1 MQVQLAKP
9 YDHKY
14 LEKFKGT
21 GFYSRKF
28 DGKRMYYFDGVAY
41 SRDNKICRPAPIA
54 HITAQISA
62 CPELNDYITD
72 GEVLYFN
79 EDYSE
84 NFKTAISLTSR
95 IERAPECD
103 RLYYVIFDI
112 IHNDLFSHDDFVGA
126 KEEFEKPFAEEY
138 AILLQKLEAH
148 AIEGRCDLLG
158 TKLPNVYIAKQSS
171 DLFEFTNHPQY
182 KDWEGLMLR
191 DAGAPYQH
199 KRTDKLLKIKH
210 WQDVECK
217 VVGVKAGIGKHLGRL
232 GALIVD
238 YKGYVVSVGSG
249 FNDQEREILWR
260 ELKEGGR
267 LYDSL
272 VNGEL
277 YIKVKYFEESTD
289 ADGNISLRFPTYLC
303 FRDTNLGEFVL

>member
-14 LEKFKGT
+14 LTKFNGL
-21 GFYSRKF
+21 GYYSRKF
-28 DGKRMYYFDGVAY
+28 DGKRMYYLDDIAY

-62 CPELNDYITD
+62 CRELRDFVTD

-84 NFKTAISLTSR
+84 NFKKAISLTSR
-95 IERAPECD
+95 IERSPECE
-103 RLYYVIFDI
+103 RLYYVIFDL
-112 IHNDLFSHDDFVGA
+112 IHSDFFRV
-126 KEEFEKPFAEEY
+126 EEEY
-138 AILLQKLEAH
+138 EAFANTYEKLKVKLEAEP
-148 AIEGRCDLLG
+148 IEGRCDLLK
-158 TKLPNVYIAKQSS
+158 TKLPNVYIAKQSN

-191 DAGAPYQH
+191 DAGAPYQY
-199 KRTDKLLKIKH
+199 KRTDKLLKIKQ
-210 WQDVECK
+210 WQDIECK

-238 YKGYVVSVGSG
+238 YKGYVVAVGSG

-277 YIKVKYFEESTD
+277 YIKVKYFEESQD

>member
-14 LEKFKGT
+14 LTKFNGL
-21 GFYSRKF
+21 GYYSRKF
-28 DGKRMYYFDGVAY
+28 DGKRMYYLDDIAY

-62 CPELNDYITD
+62 CRELRDFVTD

-84 NFKTAISLTSR
+84 NFKKAISLTSR
-95 IERAPECD
+95 IERSPECE

-112 IHNDLFSHDDFVGA
+112 IHSDFFRV
-126 KEEFEKPFAEEY
+126 EEDSEKPFGEEY
-138 AILLQKLEAH
+138 AMLLQKLEAEP
-148 AIEGRCDLLG
+148 IEGRCDLLK
-158 TKLPNVYIAKQSS
+158 TKLPNVYIAKQSN

-191 DAGAPYQH
+191 DAGAPYQY
-199 KRTDKLLKIKH
+199 KRTDKLLKIKQ
-210 WQDVECK
+210 WQDIECK

-238 YKGYVVSVGSG
+238 YKGYVVAVGSG

-277 YIKVKYFEESTD
+277 YIKVKYFEESRD

>member
-14 LEKFKGT
+14 ITKFNGL
-21 GFYSRKF
+21 GYYSRKF
-28 DGKRMYYFDGVAY
+28 DGKRMYYLDDIAY
-41 SRDNKICRPAPIA
+41 SRDNKICRPAPIS

-62 CPELNDYITD
+62 CPELRDFVTD

-79 EDYSE
+79 ENYSE
-84 NFKTAISLTSR
+84 NFKKAISLTSR
-95 IERAPECD
+95 IERSPECE

-112 IHNDLFSHDDFVGA
+112 IHSDFFRV
-126 KEEFEKPFAEEY
+126 EEDSEKPFGEEY
-138 AILLQKLEAH
+138 AMLLQKLEAEP
-148 AIEGRCDLLG
+148 IEGRCDLLK
-158 TKLPNVYIAKQSS
+158 TKLPNVYIAKQSN

-191 DAGAPYQH
+191 DAGAPYQY
-199 KRTDKLLKIKH
+199 KRTDKLLKIKQ
-210 WQDVECK
+210 WQDIECK

-238 YKGYVVSVGSG
+238 YKGYVVAVGSG

-277 YIKVKYFEESTD
+277 YIKVKYFEESRD

>member
-14 LEKFKGT
+14 LTKFNGL
-21 GFYSRKF
+21 GYYSRKF
-28 DGKRMYYFDGVAY
+28 DGKRMYYLDDIAY

-62 CPELNDYITD
+62 CRELRDFVTD

-84 NFKTAISLTSR
+84 NFKKAISLTSR
-95 IERAPECD
+95 IERSPECE
-103 RLYYVIFDI
+103 RLYYVIFDL
-112 IHNDLFSHDDFVGA
+112 IHGDFFRV
-126 KEEFEKPFAEEY
+126 EEEY
-138 AILLQKLEAH
+138 EAFVDTYEKLKVKLEAEP
-148 AIEGRCDLLG
+148 IEGRCDLLK
-158 TKLPNVYIAKQSS
+158 TKLPNVYIAKQSN

-191 DAGAPYQH
+191 DAGAPYQY
-199 KRTDKLLKIKH
+199 KRTDKLLKIKQ
-210 WQDVECK
+210 WQDIECK

-238 YKGYVVSVGSG
+238 YKGYVVAVGSG

-277 YIKVKYFEESTD
+277 YIKVKYFEESQD

>member
-14 LEKFKGT
+14 LTKFNGL
-21 GFYSRKF
+21 GYYSRKF
-28 DGKRMYYFDGVAY
+28 DGKRMYYLDDIAY

-62 CPELNDYITD
+62 CCELRDFVTD

-84 NFKTAISLTSR
+84 NFKKAISLTSR
-95 IERAPECD
+95 IERSPECE
-103 RLYYVIFDI
+103 RLYYVIFDL
-112 IHNDLFSHDDFVGA
+112 IHGDFFRV
-126 KEEFEKPFAEEY
+126 EEEY
-138 AILLQKLEAH
+138 EAFVNTYEKLKVKLEAEP
-148 AIEGRCDLLG
+148 IEGRCDLLK
-158 TKLPNVYIAKQSS
+158 TKLPNVYIAKQSN

-191 DAGAPYQH
+191 DAGAPYQY
-199 KRTDKLLKIKH
+199 KRTDKLLKIKQ
-210 WQDVECK
+210 WQDIECK

-238 YKGYVVSVGSG
+238 YKGYVVAVGSG

-277 YIKVKYFEESTD
+277 YIKVKYFEESQD

>member
-14 LEKFKGT
+14 LTKFNGL
-21 GFYSRKF
+21 GYYSRKF
-28 DGKRMYYFDGVAY
+28 DGKRMYYLDDIAY
-41 SRDNKICRPAPIA
+41 SRDNKICRPAPIS

-62 CPELNDYITD
+62 CRELRDFVTD

-84 NFKTAISLTSR
+84 NFKKAISLTSR
-95 IERAPECD
+95 IERSPECE
-103 RLYYVIFDI
+103 RLYYVIFDL
-112 IHNDLFSHDDFVGA
+112 IHGDFFRV
-126 KEEFEKPFAEEY
+126 EEEY
-138 AILLQKLEAH
+138 EAFVDTYEKLKVKLEAEP
-148 AIEGRCDLLG
+148 IEGRCDLLK
-158 TKLPNVYIAKQSS
+158 TKLPNVYIAKQSN

-191 DAGAPYQH
+191 DAGAPYQY
-199 KRTDKLLKIKH
+199 KRTDKLLKIKQ
-210 WQDVECK
+210 WQDIECK

-238 YKGYVVSVGSG
+238 YKGYVVAVGSG

-277 YIKVKYFEESTD
+277 YIKVKYFEESQD

>member
-14 LEKFKGT
+14 LTKFNGL
-21 GFYSRKF
+21 GYYSRKF
-28 DGKRMYYFDGVAY
+28 DGKRMYYLDDIAY

-62 CPELNDYITD
+62 CHELRDFVTD

-84 NFKTAISLTSR
+84 NFKKAISLTSR
-95 IERAPECD
+95 IERSPECE
-103 RLYYVIFDI
+103 RLYYVIFDL
-112 IHNDLFSHDDFVGA
+112 IHGDFFRV
-126 KEEFEKPFAEEY
+126 EEEY
-138 AILLQKLEAH
+138 EAFVNTYEKLKVKLEAEP
-148 AIEGRCDLLG
+148 IEGRCDLLK
-158 TKLPNVYIAKQSS
+158 TKLPNVYIAKQSN

-191 DAGAPYQH
+191 DAGAPYQY
-199 KRTDKLLKIKH
+199 KRTDKLLKIKQ
-210 WQDVECK
+210 WQDIECK

-238 YKGYVVSVGSG
+238 YKGYVVAVGSG

-277 YIKVKYFEESTD
+277 YIKVKYFEESCD

>member
-14 LEKFKGT
+14 LEKFRGMS
-21 GFYSRKF
+21 FYSRKF
-28 DGKRMYYFDGVAY
+28 DGKRMYYLDDIAY

-62 CPELNDYITD
+62 CRELRDFVTD

-84 NFKTAISLTSR
+84 NFKKAISLTSR
-95 IERAPECD
+95 IERSPECE

-112 IHNDLFSHDDFVGA
+112 IHSDFFRV
-126 KEEFEKPFAEEY
+126 EEDSEKPFGEEY
-138 AILLQKLEAH
+138 AMLLQTLEAEP
-148 AIEGRCDLLG
+148 IEGRCDLLK
-158 TKLPNVYIAKQSS
+158 TKLPNVYIAKQSN

-182 KDWEGLMLR
+182 KNWEGLMLR
-191 DAGAPYQH
+191 DAGAPYQY
-199 KRTDKLLKIKH
+199 KRTDKLLKIKQ
-210 WQDVECK
+210 WQDIECK

-238 YKGYVVSVGSG
+238 YKGYVVAVGSG

-277 YIKVKYFEESTD
+277 YIKVKYFEESQD

>member
-14 LEKFKGT
+14 ITKFNGL
-21 GFYSRKF
+21 GYYSRKF
-28 DGKRMYYFDGVAY
+28 DGKRMYYLDDIAY

-62 CPELNDYITD
+62 CRELRDFVTD

-84 NFKTAISLTSR
+84 NFKKAISLTSR
-95 IERAPECD
+95 IERSPECE
-103 RLYYVIFDI
+103 RLYYVIFDL
-112 IHNDLFSHDDFVGA
+112 IHSDFFRV
-126 KEEFEKPFAEEY
+126 EEEY
-138 AILLQKLEAH
+138 EAFVNTYEKLKVKLEAEP
-148 AIEGRCDLLG
+148 IEGRCDLLK
-158 TKLPNVYIAKQSS
+158 TKLPNVYIAKQSN

-191 DAGAPYQH
+191 DAGAPYQY
-199 KRTDKLLKIKH
+199 KRTDKLLKIKQ
-210 WQDVECK
+210 WQDIECK

-238 YKGYVVSVGSG
+238 YKGYVVAVGSG

-277 YIKVKYFEESTD
+277 YIKVKYFEESRD

-303 FRDTNLGEFVL
+303 FRDTNLGEFVV

>member
-14 LEKFKGT
+14 LMKFNGL
-21 GFYSRKF
+21 GYYSRKF
-28 DGKRMYYFDGVAY
+28 DGKRMYYLDDIAY

-62 CPELNDYITD
+62 CRELRDFVTD

-84 NFKTAISLTSR
+84 NFKKAISLTSR
-95 IERAPECD
+95 IERSPECE

-112 IHNDLFSHDDFVGA
+112 VHSDFFRV
-126 KEEFEKPFAEEY
+126 EEDSEKPFGEEY
-138 AILLQKLEAH
+138 AMLLQKLEEEP
-148 AIEGRCDLLG
+148 IEGRCDLLK
-158 TKLPNVYIAKQSS
+158 TKLPNVYIAKQSN

-182 KDWEGLMLR
+182 KNWEGLMLR
-191 DAGAPYQH
+191 DAGTPYQY
-199 KRTDKLLKIKH
+199 KRTDKLLKIKQ
-210 WQDVECK
+210 WQDIECK

-238 YKGYVVSVGSG
+238 YKGYVVAVGSG

-277 YIKVKYFEESTD
+277 YIKVKYFEESQD

-303 FRDTNLGEFVL
+303 FRDTNLGELVL

>member
-14 LEKFKGT
+14 LTKFNGL
-21 GFYSRKF
+21 GYYSRKF
-28 DGKRMYYFDGVAY
+28 DGKRMYYLDDIAY

-62 CPELNDYITD
+62 CHELRDFVTD

-84 NFKTAISLTSR
+84 NFKKAISLTSR
-95 IERAPECD
+95 IERSPECE
-103 RLYYVIFDI
+103 RLYYVIFDL
-112 IHNDLFSHDDFVGA
+112 IHSDFFRV
-126 KEEFEKPFAEEY
+126 EEEY
-138 AILLQKLEAH
+138 EAFVDTYEKLKVKLEAEP
-148 AIEGRCDLLG
+148 IEGRCDLLK
-158 TKLPNVYIAKQSS
+158 TKLPNVYIAKQSN

-182 KDWEGLMLR
+182 KGWEGLMLR
-191 DAGAPYQH
+191 DAGAPYQY
-199 KRTDKLLKIKH
+199 KRTDKLLKIKQ
-210 WQDVECK
+210 WQDIECK

-238 YKGYVVSVGSG
+238 YKGYVVAVGSG

-267 LYDSL
+267 LFDSL

-277 YIKVKYFEESTD
+277 YIKVKYFEESRD

>member
-14 LEKFKGT
+14 LTKFNGV
-21 GFYSRKF
+21 GYYSRKF
-28 DGKRMYYFDGVAY
+28 DGKRMYYLDDIAY
-41 SRDNKICRPAPIA
+41 SRDNKICRPAPIE
-54 HITAQISA
+54 HITEQIASCSA
-62 CPELNDYITD
+62 LNNFVTD
-72 GEVLYFN
+72 GEALYFN

-84 NFKTAISLTSR
+84 NFKKAISLTSR
-95 IERAPECD
+95 IERSPECD

-112 IHNDLFSHDDFVGA
+112 IPTDCFIEEDFIDEWNFYTAYTRA
-126 KEEFEKPFAEEY
+126 KQ
-138 AILLQKLEAH
+138 LLEAEP
-148 AIEGRCDLLG
+148 IEGRCDLLK

-191 DAGAPYQH
+191 DAGAPYQY
-199 KRTDKLLKIKH
+199 KRTDKLLKIKQ
-210 WQDVECK
+210 WQDIECR

-238 YKGYVVSVGSG
+238 YKGYVVAVGSG

-277 YIKVKYFEESTD
+277 YIKVKYFEESQD

>member
-14 LEKFKGT
+14 ITKFNGL
-21 GFYSRKF
+21 GYYSRKF
-28 DGKRMYYFDGVAY
+28 DGKRMYYLDDIAY

-62 CPELNDYITD
+62 CHELRDFVTD

-84 NFKTAISLTSR
+84 NFKKAISLTSR
-95 IERAPECD
+95 IERSPECE
-103 RLYYVIFDI
+103 RLYYVIFDL
-112 IHNDLFSHDDFVGA
+112 IHSDFFRV
-126 KEEFEKPFAEEY
+126 EEEY
-138 AILLQKLEAH
+138 EAFVNTYEKLKVKLEAEP
-148 AIEGRCDLLG
+148 IEGRCDLLK
-158 TKLPNVYIAKQSS
+158 TKLPNVYIAKQSD
-171 DLFEFTNHPQY
+171 DLFKFTNHPQY

-191 DAGAPYQH
+191 DAGAPYQY
-199 KRTDKLLKIKH
+199 KRTDKLLKIKQ
-210 WQDVECK
+210 WQDIECK
-217 VVGVKAGIGKHLGRL
+217 VVGVIAGIRKHLGRL

-238 YKGYVVSVGSG
+238 YKGYVVAVGSG

-277 YIKVKYFEESTD
+277 YIKVKYFEESQD

>member
-14 LEKFKGT
+14 LTKFNGL
-21 GFYSRKF
+21 GYYSRKF
-28 DGKRMYYFDGVAY
+28 DGKRMYYLDDIAY

-62 CPELNDYITD
+62 CRELRDFVTD

-79 EDYSE
+79 ENYSE
-84 NFKTAISLTSR
+84 NFKKAISLTSR
-95 IERAPECD
+95 IERSPECE
-103 RLYYVIFDI
+103 RLYYVIFDL
-112 IHNDLFSHDDFVGA
+112 IHGDFFRV
-126 KEEFEKPFAEEY
+126 EEEY
-138 AILLQKLEAH
+138 EAFVNTYEKLKVKLEAEP
-148 AIEGRCDLLG
+148 IEGRCDLLK
-158 TKLPNVYIAKQSS
+158 TKLPNVYIAKQSN

-191 DAGAPYQH
+191 DAWAPYQY
-199 KRTDKLLKIKH
+199 KRTDKLLKIKQ
-210 WQDVECK
+210 WQDIECK
-217 VVGVKAGIGKHLGRL
+217 VVGVKAGVGKHLGRL

-238 YKGYVVSVGSG
+238 YKGYVVAVGSG

-277 YIKVKYFEESTD
+277 YIKVKYFEESQD

>member
-14 LEKFKGT
+14 ITKFNGL
-21 GFYSRKF
+21 GYYSRKF
-28 DGKRMYYFDGVAY
+28 DGKRMYYLDDIAY

-62 CPELNDYITD
+62 CRELRDFVTD

-84 NFKTAISLTSR
+84 NFKKAISLTSR
-95 IERAPECD
+95 IERSPECE

-112 IHNDLFSHDDFVGA
+112 IHSDFFRV
-126 KEEFEKPFAEEY
+126 EEDSEKPFGEEY
-138 AILLQKLEAH
+138 AMLLQKLEAEP
-148 AIEGRCDLLG
+148 IEGRCDLLK
-158 TKLPNVYIAKQSS
+158 TKLPNVYIAKQSN

-191 DAGAPYQH
+191 DAGAPYQY
-199 KRTDKLLKIKH
+199 KRTDKLLKIKQ
-210 WQDVECK
+210 WQDIECK

-238 YKGYVVSVGSG
+238 YKGYVVAVGSG

-260 ELKEGGR
+260 ELREGGR

-277 YIKVKYFEESTD
+277 YIKVKYFEESHD

>member
-9 YDHKY
+9 YDHKH
-14 LEKFKGT
+14 LMKFNGL
-21 GFYSRKF
+21 GYYSRKF
-28 DGKRMYYFDGVAY
+28 DGKRMYYLDDIAY

-62 CPELNDYITD
+62 CHELRDFVTD

-84 NFKTAISLTSR
+84 NFKKAISLTSR
-95 IERAPECD
+95 IERSPECE
-103 RLYYVIFDI
+103 RLYYVIFDL
-112 IHNDLFSHDDFVGA
+112 IHGDFFRV
-126 KEEFEKPFAEEY
+126 EEEY
-138 AILLQKLEAH
+138 EAFVDTYEKLKVKLEAEP
-148 AIEGRCDLLG
+148 IEGRCDLLK
-158 TKLPNVYIAKQSS
+158 TKLPNVYIAKQSN

-182 KDWEGLMLR
+182 KNWEGLMLR
-191 DAGAPYQH
+191 DAGAPYQY
-199 KRTDKLLKIKH
+199 KRTDKLLKIKQ
-210 WQDVECK
+210 WQDIECK

-238 YKGYVVSVGSG
+238 YKGYVVAVGSG

-277 YIKVKYFEESTD
+277 YIKVKYFEESCD

>member
-14 LEKFKGT
+14 LTKFNGL
-21 GFYSRKF
+21 GYYSRKF
-28 DGKRMYYFDGVAY
+28 DGKRMYYLDDIAY

-62 CPELNDYITD
+62 CRELRDFVTD

-84 NFKTAISLTSR
+84 NFKKAISLTSR
-95 IERAPECD
+95 IERSPECE
-103 RLYYVIFDI
+103 RLYYVIFDL
-112 IHNDLFSHDDFVGA
+112 IHGDFFRV
-126 KEEFEKPFAEEY
+126 EEEY
-138 AILLQKLEAH
+138 EAFANTYEKLKVKLEAEP
-148 AIEGRCDLLG
+148 IEGRCDLLK
-158 TKLPNVYIAKQSS
+158 TKLPNVYIAKQSN

-191 DAGAPYQH
+191 DAGAPYQY
-199 KRTDKLLKIKH
+199 KRTDKLLKIKQ
-210 WQDVECK
+210 WQDIECK

-238 YKGYVVSVGSG
+238 YKGYVVAVGSG

-277 YIKVKYFEESTD
+277 YIKVKYFEESQD

>member
-14 LEKFKGT
+14 LTKFNGL
-21 GFYSRKF
+21 GYYSRKF
-28 DGKRMYYFDGVAY
+28 DGKRMYYLDDIAY

-62 CPELNDYITD
+62 CRELRDFVTD

-84 NFKTAISLTSR
+84 NFKKAISLTSR
-95 IERAPECD
+95 IERSPECE
-103 RLYYVIFDI
+103 RLYYVIFDL
-112 IHNDLFSHDDFVGA
+112 IHSDFFRV
-126 KEEFEKPFAEEY
+126 EEEY
-138 AILLQKLEAH
+138 EAFGNTYEKLKVKLEAEP
-148 AIEGRCDLLG
+148 IEGRCDLLK
-158 TKLPNVYIAKQSS
+158 TKLPNVYIAKQSN

-191 DAGAPYQH
+191 DAGAPYQY
-199 KRTDKLLKIKH
+199 KRTDKLLKIKQ
-210 WQDVECK
+210 WQDIECK

-238 YKGYVVSVGSG
+238 YKGYVVAVGSG

-277 YIKVKYFEESTD
+277 YIKVKYFEESQD

>member
-14 LEKFKGT
+14 LTKFNGL
-21 GFYSRKF
+21 GYYSRKF
-28 DGKRMYYFDGVAY
+28 DGKRMYYLDDIAY

-62 CPELNDYITD
+62 CRELRDFVTD

-84 NFKTAISLTSR
+84 NFKKAISLTSR
-95 IERAPECD
+95 IERSPECE
-103 RLYYVIFDI
+103 RLYYVIFDL
-112 IHNDLFSHDDFVGA
+112 IHSDFFRV
-126 KEEFEKPFAEEY
+126 EEEY
-138 AILLQKLEAH
+138 EAFVNTYEKLKVKLEAEP
-148 AIEGRCDLLG
+148 IEGRCDLLK
-158 TKLPNVYIAKQSS
+158 TKLPNVYIAKQSN

-182 KDWEGLMLR
+182 KNWEGLMLR
-191 DAGAPYQH
+191 DAGAPYQY
-199 KRTDKLLKIKH
+199 KRTDKLLKIKQ
-210 WQDVECK
+210 WQDIECK

-238 YKGYVVSVGSG
+238 YKGYVVAVGSG

-277 YIKVKYFEESTD
+277 YIKVKYFEESQD

>member
-14 LEKFKGT
+14 LTKFNGL
-21 GFYSRKF
+21 GYYSRKF
-28 DGKRMYYFDGVAY
+28 DGKRMYYLDDIAY

-62 CPELNDYITD
+62 CRELRDFVTD

-84 NFKTAISLTSR
+84 NFKKAISLTSR
-95 IERAPECD
+95 IERSPECE
-103 RLYYVIFDI
+103 RLYYVIFDL
-112 IHNDLFSHDDFVGA
+112 IHGDFFRV
-126 KEEFEKPFAEEY
+126 EEEY
-138 AILLQKLEAH
+138 EAFVDTYEKLKVKLEAEP
-148 AIEGRCDLLG
+148 IEGRCDLLK
-158 TKLPNVYIAKQSS
+158 TKLPNVYIAKQSN

-182 KDWEGLMLR
+182 KNWEGLMLR
-191 DAGAPYQH
+191 DAGAPYQY
-199 KRTDKLLKIKH
+199 KRTDKLLKIKQ
-210 WQDVECK
+210 WQDIECK

-238 YKGYVVSVGSG
+238 YKGYVVAVGSG

-277 YIKVKYFEESTD
+277 YIKVKYFEESRD

>member
-14 LEKFKGT
+14 LTKFNGL
-21 GFYSRKF
+21 GYYSRKF
-28 DGKRMYYFDGVAY
+28 DGKRMYYLDDIAY

-62 CPELNDYITD
+62 CRELRDFVTD

-84 NFKTAISLTSR
+84 NFKKAISLTSR
-95 IERAPECD
+95 IERSPECE

-112 IHNDLFSHDDFVGA
+112 VHSDFFRV
-126 KEEFEKPFAEEY
+126 EEDSEKPFGEEY
-138 AILLQKLEAH
+138 AMLLQKLEAEP
-148 AIEGRCDLLG
+148 IEGRCDLLK
-158 TKLPNVYIAKQSS
+158 TKLPNVYIAKQSN

-182 KDWEGLMLR
+182 KNWEGLMLR
-191 DAGAPYQH
+191 DAGAPYQY
-199 KRTDKLLKIKH
+199 KRTDKLLKIKQ
-210 WQDVECK
+210 WQDIECK

-238 YKGYVVSVGSG
+238 YKGYVVAVGSG

-277 YIKVKYFEESTD
+277 YIKVKYFEESQD

>member
-14 LEKFKGT
+14 LEKFRGM

-28 DGKRMYYFDGVAY
+28 DGKRMYYLDDIAY
-41 SRDNKICRPAPIA
+41 SRDNKICRPAPIS
-54 HITAQISA
+54 HITAQIST
-62 CPELNDYITD
+62 CLELRDYVTD

-84 NFKTAISLTSR
+84 NFKKAISLTSR
-95 IERAPECD
+95 IERSPECE
-103 RLYYVIFDI
+103 RLYYVIFDL
-112 IHNDLFSHDDFVGA
+112 IHSDFFRV
-126 KEEFEKPFAEEY
+126 EEEY
-138 AILLQKLEAH
+138 EAFVNTYEKLKVKLEAEP
-148 AIEGRCDLLG
+148 IEGRCDLLK
-158 TKLPNVYIAKQSS
+158 TKLPNVYIAKQSN

-191 DAGAPYQH
+191 DAGAPYQY
-199 KRTDKLLKIKH
+199 KRTDKLLKIKQ
-210 WQDVECK
+210 WQDIECK

-238 YKGYVVSVGSG
+238 YKGYVVAVGSG

-277 YIKVKYFEESTD
+277 YIKVKYFEESQD

>member
-14 LEKFKGT
+14 LTKFNGL
-21 GFYSRKF
+21 GYYSRKF
-28 DGKRMYYFDGVAY
+28 DGKRMYYLDDIAY

-62 CPELNDYITD
+62 CRELRDFVTD

-84 NFKTAISLTSR
+84 NFKKAISLTSR
-95 IERAPECD
+95 IERSPECE
-103 RLYYVIFDI
+103 RLYYVIFDL
-112 IHNDLFSHDDFVGA
+112 IHSGFFRV
-126 KEEFEKPFAEEY
+126 EEEY
-138 AILLQKLEAH
+138 EAFANTYEKLKVKLEAEP
-148 AIEGRCDLLG
+148 IEGRCDLLK
-158 TKLPNVYIAKQSS
+158 TKLPNVYIAKQSN

-191 DAGAPYQH
+191 DAGAPYQY
-199 KRTDKLLKIKH
+199 KRTDKLLKIKQ
-210 WQDVECK
+210 WQDIECK

-238 YKGYVVSVGSG
+238 YKGYVVAVGSG

-277 YIKVKYFEESTD
+277 YIKVKYFEESQD

>member
-14 LEKFKGT
+14 LEKFRGM

-28 DGKRMYYFDGVAY
+28 DGKRMYYLDDIAY
-41 SRDNKICRPAPIA
+41 SRDNKICRPAPIS
-54 HITAQISA
+54 HITAQIST
-62 CPELNDYITD
+62 CLELRDYVTD

-84 NFKTAISLTSR
+84 NFKKAISLTSR
-95 IERAPECD
+95 IERSSECE
-103 RLYYVIFDI
+103 RLYYVIFDL
-112 IHNDLFSHDDFVGA
+112 IHSDFFRV
-126 KEEFEKPFAEEY
+126 EEEY
-138 AILLQKLEAH
+138 EAFVNTYEKLKVKLEAEP
-148 AIEGRCDLLG
+148 IEGRCDLLR
-158 TKLPNVYIAKQSS
+158 TKLPYVYIAKQSN

-191 DAGAPYQH
+191 DAGAPYQY
-199 KRTDKLLKIKH
+199 KRTDKLLKIKQ

-238 YKGYVVSVGSG
+238 YKGYVVAVGSG

-277 YIKVKYFEESTD
+277 YIKVKYFEESQD

>member
-14 LEKFKGT
+14 LMKFNGL
-21 GFYSRKF
+21 GYYSRKF
-28 DGKRMYYFDGVAY
+28 DGKRMYYLDDIAY

-62 CPELNDYITD
+62 CRELRDFVTD

-84 NFKTAISLTSR
+84 NFKKAISLTSR
-95 IERAPECD
+95 IERSPECE
-103 RLYYVIFDI
+103 RLYYVIFDL
-112 IHNDLFSHDDFVGA
+112 IHSDFFRV
-126 KEEFEKPFAEEY
+126 EEEY
-138 AILLQKLEAH
+138 EAFVNTYEKLKVKLEAEP
-148 AIEGRCDLLG
+148 IEGRCDLLK
-158 TKLPNVYIAKQSS
+158 TKLPNVYIAKQSN

-191 DAGAPYQH
+191 DAGAPYQY
-199 KRTDKLLKIKH
+199 KRTDKLLKIKQ
-210 WQDVECK
+210 WQDIECK

-238 YKGYVVSVGSG
+238 YKGYVVAVGSG

-277 YIKVKYFEESTD
+277 YIKVKYFEESRD

>member
-14 LEKFKGT
+14 LTKFNGL
-21 GFYSRKF
+21 GYYSRKF
-28 DGKRMYYFDGVAY
+28 DGKRMYYLDDIAY
-41 SRDNKICRPAPIA
+41 SRDNKICRPAPIS

-62 CPELNDYITD
+62 CRELRDFVTD

-84 NFKTAISLTSR
+84 NFKKAISLTSR
-95 IERAPECD
+95 IERSPECE
-103 RLYYVIFDI
+103 RLYYVIFDL
-112 IHNDLFSHDDFVGA
+112 IHSDFFRV
-126 KEEFEKPFAEEY
+126 EEEY
-138 AILLQKLEAH
+138 EAFVNTYEKLKVKLEAEP
-148 AIEGRCDLLG
+148 IEGRCDLLK
-158 TKLPNVYIAKQSS
+158 TKLPNVYIAKQSN

-191 DAGAPYQH
+191 DAGAPYQY
-199 KRTDKLLKIKH
+199 KRTDKLLKIKQ
-210 WQDVECK
+210 WQDIECK

-238 YKGYVVSVGSG
+238 YKGYVVAVGSG

-277 YIKVKYFEESTD
+277 YIKVKYFEESQD

>member
-14 LEKFKGT
+14 LTKFNGL
-21 GFYSRKF
+21 GYYSRKF
-28 DGKRMYYFDGVAY
+28 DGKRMYYLDDIAY

-62 CPELNDYITD
+62 YHELRDFVTD

-84 NFKTAISLTSR
+84 NFKKAISLTSR
-95 IERAPECD
+95 IERSPECE
-103 RLYYVIFDI
+103 RLYYVIFDL
-112 IHNDLFSHDDFVGA
+112 IHGDFFRV
-126 KEEFEKPFAEEY
+126 EEEY
-138 AILLQKLEAH
+138 EAFIDTYEKLKVKLEAEP
-148 AIEGRCDLLG
+148 IEGRCDLLK
-158 TKLPNVYIAKQSS
+158 TKLPNVYIAKQSN

-191 DAGAPYQH
+191 DAGAPYQY
-199 KRTDKLLKIKH
+199 KRTDKLLKIKQ
-210 WQDVECK
+210 WQDIECK

-238 YKGYVVSVGSG
+238 YKGYVVAVGSG

-267 LYDSL
+267 LYGSL

-277 YIKVKYFEESTD
+277 YIKVKYFEESRD

>member
-14 LEKFKGT
+14 LEKFRGM

-28 DGKRMYYFDGVAY
+28 DGKRMYYLDDIAY

-62 CPELNDYITD
+62 CHELRDFVTD

-84 NFKTAISLTSR
+84 NFKKAISLTSR
-95 IERAPECD
+95 IERSPECE

-112 IHNDLFSHDDFVGA
+112 IHDDFFRV
-126 KEEFEKPFAEEY
+126 EENSENPFSEEY
-138 AILLQKLEAH
+138 AMLLQKLEAQE
-148 AIEGRCDLLG
+148 IEGRCDLLK
-158 TKLPNVYIAKQSS
+158 TKLPNVYIAKQSD
-171 DLFEFTNHPQY
+171 DLFKFTNHPQY

-191 DAGAPYQH
+191 DAGAPYQY
-199 KRTDKLLKIKH
+199 KRTDKLLKIKQ
-210 WQDVECK
+210 WQDIECK

-238 YKGYVVSVGSG
+238 YKGYVVAVGSG

-277 YIKVKYFEESTD
+277 YIKVKYFEESQD

>member
-14 LEKFKGT
+14 LTKFNGL
-21 GFYSRKF
+21 GYYSRKF
-28 DGKRMYYFDGVAY
+28 DGKRMYYLDDIAY

-62 CPELNDYITD
+62 CRELRDFVTD

-84 NFKTAISLTSR
+84 NFKKAISLTSR
-95 IERAPECD
+95 IERSPECE
-103 RLYYVIFDI
+103 RLYYVIFDL
-112 IHNDLFSHDDFVGA
+112 IHSDFFRV
-126 KEEFEKPFAEEY
+126 EEEY
-138 AILLQKLEAH
+138 EAFVNTYEKLKVKLEAEP
-148 AIEGRCDLLG
+148 IEGRCDLLK
-158 TKLPNVYIAKQSS
+158 TKLPNVYIAKQSN

-191 DAGAPYQH
+191 DAGAPYQY
-199 KRTDKLLKIKH
+199 KRTDKLLKIKQ
-210 WQDVECK
+210 WQDIECK
-217 VVGVKAGIGKHLGRL
+217 VIGVKAGIGKHLGRL

-238 YKGYVVSVGSG
+238 YKGYVVAVGSG

-277 YIKVKYFEESTD
+277 YIKVKYFEESQD

>member
-14 LEKFKGT
+14 LEKFRGM

-28 DGKRMYYFDGVAY
+28 DGKRMYYLDDIAY
-41 SRDNKICRPAPIA
+41 SRDNKICRPAPIS
-54 HITAQISA
+54 HITAQIST
-62 CPELNDYITD
+62 CLELRDYVTD

-84 NFKTAISLTSR
+84 NFKKAISLTSR
-95 IERAPECD
+95 IERSPECE

-112 IHNDLFSHDDFVGA
+112 IHDDFFRV
-126 KEEFEKPFAEEY
+126 EEDSENPFSEEY
-138 AILLQKLEAH
+138 AMLLQKLEAQE
-148 AIEGRCDLLG
+148 IEGRCDLLK
-158 TKLPNVYIAKQSS
+158 TKLPNVYIAKQSD
-171 DLFEFTNHPQY
+171 DLFKFTNHPQY

-191 DAGAPYQH
+191 DAGAPYQY
-199 KRTDKLLKIKH
+199 KRTDKLLKIKQ
-210 WQDVECK
+210 WQDIECK

-238 YKGYVVSVGSG
+238 YKGYVVAVGSG

-277 YIKVKYFEESTD
+277 YIKVKYFEESQD

>member
-14 LEKFKGT
+14 LTKFNGL
-21 GFYSRKF
+21 GYYSRKF
-28 DGKRMYYFDGVAY
+28 DGKRMYYLDDIAY

-62 CPELNDYITD
+62 CHELRDFVTD

-79 EDYSE
+79 ENYSE
-84 NFKTAISLTSR
+84 NFKKAISLTSR
-95 IERAPECD
+95 IERSPECE
-103 RLYYVIFDI
+103 RLYYVIFDL
-112 IHNDLFSHDDFVGA
+112 IHSDFFRV
-126 KEEFEKPFAEEY
+126 EEEY
-138 AILLQKLEAH
+138 EAFANTYEKLKVKLEAEP
-148 AIEGRCDLLG
+148 IEGRCDLLK
-158 TKLPNVYIAKQSS
+158 TKLPNVYIAKQSN

-191 DAGAPYQH
+191 DAGAPYQY
-199 KRTDKLLKIKH
+199 KRTDKLLKIKQ
-210 WQDVECK
+210 WQDIECK

-238 YKGYVVSVGSG
+238 YKGYVVAVGSG

-277 YIKVKYFEESTD
+277 YIKVKYFEESRD

>member
-14 LEKFKGT
+14 LTKFNGL
-21 GFYSRKF
+21 GYYSRKF
-28 DGKRMYYFDGVAY
+28 DGKRMYYLDDIAY
-41 SRDNKICRPAPIA
+41 SRDNKICRPAPIS

-62 CPELNDYITD
+62 CRELRDFVTD

-79 EDYSE
+79 ENYSE
-84 NFKTAISLTSR
+84 NFKKAISLTSR
-95 IERAPECD
+95 IERSPECE
-103 RLYYVIFDI
+103 RLYYVIFDL
-112 IHNDLFSHDDFVGA
+112 IHSDFFRV
-126 KEEFEKPFAEEY
+126 EEEY
-138 AILLQKLEAH
+138 EAFVNTYEKLKVKLEAEP
-148 AIEGRCDLLG
+148 IEGRCDLLK
-158 TKLPNVYIAKQSS
+158 TKLPNVYIAKQSN

-191 DAGAPYQH
+191 DAGAPYQF
-199 KRTDKLLKIKH
+199 KRTDKLLKIKS
-210 WQDVECK
+210 WKDIECK

-238 YKGYVVSVGSG
+238 YKGYVVAVGSG

-277 YIKVKYFEESTD
+277 YIKVKYFEESQD

>member
-14 LEKFKGT
+14 LMKFNGL
-21 GFYSRKF
+21 GYYSRKF
-28 DGKRMYYFDGVAY
+28 DGKRMYYLDDIAY

-62 CPELNDYITD
+62 CRELRDFVTD
-72 GEVLYFN
+72 GEVLYYN

-84 NFKTAISLTSR
+84 NFKKAISLTSR
-95 IERAPECD
+95 IERSPECE
-103 RLYYVIFDI
+103 RLYYVIFDL
-112 IHNDLFSHDDFVGA
+112 IHSDFFRV
-126 KEEFEKPFAEEY
+126 EEEY
-138 AILLQKLEAH
+138 EAFTNTYEKLKVKLEAEP
-148 AIEGRCDLLG
+148 IEGRCDLLK
-158 TKLPNVYIAKQSS
+158 TKLPNVYIAKQSN

-191 DAGAPYQH
+191 DAGAPYQY
-199 KRTDKLLKIKH
+199 KRTDKLLKIKQ
-210 WQDVECK
+210 WQDIECK

-238 YKGYVVSVGSG
+238 YKGYVVAVGSG

-277 YIKVKYFEESTD
+277 YIKVKYFEESQD

>member
-14 LEKFKGT
+14 LTKFNGL
-21 GFYSRKF
+21 GYYSRKF
-28 DGKRMYYFDGVAY
+28 DGKRMYYLDDIAY

-62 CPELNDYITD
+62 CRELSDFVTD

-84 NFKTAISLTSR
+84 NFKKAISLTSR
-95 IERAPECD
+95 IERSPECE
-103 RLYYVIFDI
+103 RLYYVIFDL
-112 IHNDLFSHDDFVGA
+112 IHSDFFRV
-126 KEEFEKPFAEEY
+126 EEEY
-138 AILLQKLEAH
+138 EAFVNTYEKLKVKLEAEP
-148 AIEGRCDLLG
+148 IEGRCDLLK
-158 TKLPNVYIAKQSS
+158 TKLPNVYIAKQSN

-191 DAGAPYQH
+191 DAGAPYQY
-199 KRTDKLLKIKH
+199 KRTDKLLKIKQ
-210 WQDVECK
+210 WQDIECK

-238 YKGYVVSVGSG
+238 YKGYVVAVGSG

-277 YIKVKYFEESTD
+277 YIKVKYFEESQD

>member
-14 LEKFKGT
+14 LMKFSGT

-28 DGKRMYYFDGVAY
+28 DGKRMYYLDDIAY
-41 SRDNKICRPAPIA
+41 SRDEKICRPAPIA
-54 HITAQISA
+54 HITEQITT
-62 CPELNDYITD
+62 CPELNDWVTD

-84 NFKTAISLTSR
+84 NFKKAISLTSR
-95 IERAPECD
+95 IERSPECE

-112 IHNDLFSHDDFVGA
+112 VHSDFFRI
-126 KEEFEKPFAEEY
+126 EEDSDVPFAEEY
-138 AILLQKLEAH
+138 ATLLKKLEAKP
-148 AIEGRCDLLG
+148 IEGRCDLLK
-158 TKLPNVYIAKQSS
+158 TKLPNIYVAHQSS
-171 DLFEFTNHPQY
+171 DLFAFTNHPQY
-182 KDWEGLMLR
+182 KQWEGLMLR
-191 DAGAPYQH
+191 DSGAPYQY
-199 KRTDKLLKIKH
+199 KRTDKLLKIKQWH
-210 WQDVECK
+210 DIECK
-217 VVGVKAGIGKHLGRL
+217 VIGVKAGVGKHLGRL

-249 FNDQEREILWR
+249 FDDQEREILWR
-260 ELKEGGR
+260 ECKEGGR
-267 LYDSL
+267 LYNSL

>member
-14 LEKFKGT
+14 LTKFNGL
-21 GFYSRKF
+21 GYYSRKF
-28 DGKRMYYFDGVAY
+28 DGKRMYYLDDIAY

-54 HITAQISA
+54 HITAQIST
-62 CPELNDYITD
+62 CHELRDFVTD

-84 NFKTAISLTSR
+84 NFKKAISLTSR
-95 IERAPECD
+95 IERSPECE
-103 RLYYVIFDI
+103 RLYYVICDI
-112 IHNDLFSHDDFVGA
+112 IHSDFFRV
-126 KEEFEKPFAEEY
+126 EEDSEKPFGEEY
-138 AILLQKLEAH
+138 AMLLQKLEAEP
-148 AIEGRCDLLG
+148 IEGRCDLLK
-158 TKLPNVYIAKQSS
+158 TKLPNVYIAKQSN

-182 KDWEGLMLR
+182 KDWEGLILR
-191 DAGAPYQH
+191 DAGAPYQY
-199 KRTDKLLKIKH
+199 KRTDKLLKIKQ
-210 WQDVECK
+210 WQDIECK

-238 YKGYVVSVGSG
+238 YKGYVVAVGSG

-277 YIKVKYFEESTD
+277 YIKVKYFEESQD

>member
-14 LEKFKGT
+14 LTKFNGL
-21 GFYSRKF
+21 GYYSRKF
-28 DGKRMYYFDGVAY
+28 DGKRMYYLDDIAY

-62 CPELNDYITD
+62 CRELRDFVTD

-84 NFKTAISLTSR
+84 NFKKAISLTSR
-95 IERAPECD
+95 IERSPECE
-103 RLYYVIFDI
+103 RLYYVIFDL
-112 IHNDLFSHDDFVGA
+112 IHSDFFRV
-126 KEEFEKPFAEEY
+126 EEEY
-138 AILLQKLEAH
+138 EAFVNTYEKLKVKLEAEP
-148 AIEGRCDLLG
+148 IEGRCDLLK
-158 TKLPNVYIAKQSS
+158 TKLPNVYIAKQSN

-191 DAGAPYQH
+191 DAGAPYQY
-199 KRTDKLLKIKH
+199 KRTDKLLKIKQ
-210 WQDVECK
+210 WQDIECK

-238 YKGYVVSVGSG
+238 YKGYVVAVGSG

-277 YIKVKYFEESTD
+277 YIKVKYFEESRD

-303 FRDTNLGEFVL
+303 FRDTNLGEFIL

>member
-14 LEKFKGT
+14 ITKFNGL
-21 GFYSRKF
+21 GYYSRKF
-28 DGKRMYYFDGVAY
+28 DGKRMYYLDDIAY

-62 CPELNDYITD
+62 CRELRDFVTD

-84 NFKTAISLTSR
+84 NFKKAISLTSR
-95 IERAPECD
+95 IERSPECE

-112 IHNDLFSHDDFVGA
+112 IHSDFFRV
-126 KEEFEKPFAEEY
+126 EEDSEKPFGEEY
-138 AILLQKLEAH
+138 AMLLQKLEAEP
-148 AIEGRCDLLG
+148 IEGRCDLLK
-158 TKLPNVYIAKQSS
+158 TKLPNVYIAKQSN

-191 DAGAPYQH
+191 DAGAPYQY
-199 KRTDKLLKIKH
+199 KRTDKLLKIKQ
-210 WQDVECK
+210 WQDIECK

-238 YKGYVVSVGSG
+238 YKGYVVAVGSG

-277 YIKVKYFEESTD
+277 YIKVKYFEESRD

>member
-14 LEKFKGT
+14 LTKFNGL
-21 GFYSRKF
+21 GYYSRKF
-28 DGKRMYYFDGVAY
+28 DGKRMYYLDDIAY

-62 CPELNDYITD
+62 CRELRDFVTD

-84 NFKTAISLTSR
+84 NFKKAISLTSR
-95 IERAPECD
+95 IERSPECE

-112 IHNDLFSHDDFVGA
+112 VHSDFFRV
-126 KEEFEKPFAEEY
+126 EEDSEKPFGEEY
-138 AILLQKLEAH
+138 AMLLQKLEAEP
-148 AIEGRCDLLG
+148 IEGRCDLLK
-158 TKLPNVYIAKQSS
+158 TKLPNVYIAKQSN

-182 KDWEGLMLR
+182 KNWEGLMLR
-191 DAGAPYQH
+191 DAGTPYQY
-199 KRTDKLLKIKH
+199 KRTDKLLKIKQ
-210 WQDVECK
+210 WQDIECK

-238 YKGYVVSVGSG
+238 YKGYVVAVGSG

-267 LYDSL
+267 LYNSL

-277 YIKVKYFEESTD
+277 YIKVKYFEESQD

>member
-14 LEKFKGT
+14 LTKFNGL
-21 GFYSRKF
+21 GYYSRKF
-28 DGKRMYYFDGVAY
+28 DGKRMYYLDDIAY

-62 CPELNDYITD
+62 CRELRDFVTD

-84 NFKTAISLTSR
+84 NFKKAISLTSR
-95 IERAPECD
+95 IERSPECE
-103 RLYYVIFDI
+103 RLYYVIFDL
-112 IHNDLFSHDDFVGA
+112 IHSDFFRV
-126 KEEFEKPFAEEY
+126 EEEY
-138 AILLQKLEAH
+138 EAFVNTYEKLKVKLEAEP
-148 AIEGRCDLLG
+148 IEGRCDLLK
-158 TKLPNVYIAKQSS
+158 TKLPNVYIAKQSN

-191 DAGAPYQH
+191 DAGAPYQY
-199 KRTDKLLKIKH
+199 KRTDKLLKIKQ
-210 WQDVECK
+210 WQDIECK

-238 YKGYVVSVGSG
+238 YKGYVVAVGSG

-277 YIKVKYFEESTD
+277 YIKVKYFEESQD